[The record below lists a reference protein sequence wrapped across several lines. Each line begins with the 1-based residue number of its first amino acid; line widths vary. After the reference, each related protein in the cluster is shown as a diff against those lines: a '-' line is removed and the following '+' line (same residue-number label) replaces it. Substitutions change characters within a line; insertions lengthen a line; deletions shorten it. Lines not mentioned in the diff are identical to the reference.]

1 MLLVG
6 WTLFGGLSSA
16 AATWDLVRLM
26 ESLAANPGG
35 RATFEE
41 TKYLS
46 MLEAPLQSSGELLY
60 RRPDRLEKRTLRP
73 APENL
78 VLDGTELSVERAG
91 QRISLRLGE
100 HPEVAAFVES
110 IRGTLAGDRE
120 ALEGTYQLTLRGTEG
135 NWSLL
140 LVPRDPRMAALLDR
154 ILISGRQGQV
164 RTVEIRRA
172 DGDRS
177 VMIVEPM
184 DSP

>member
-1 MLLVG
+1 MLHFGCALVG
-6 WTLFGGLSSA
+6 GPAHA
-16 AATWDLVRLM
+16 APAWDLGRLM
-26 ESLAANPGG
+26 ECLAANPGG

-46 MLEAPLQSSGELLY
+46 MLEAPLESSGELLY
-60 RRPDRLEKRTLRP
+60 QRPDRLEKRTLRP

-78 VLDGTELSVERAG
+78 VLDGTELTVERAG
-91 QRISLRLGE
+91 QRIGLRLGE
-100 HPEVAAFVES
+100 HPEVAALVDS

-120 ALEGTYQLTLRGTEG
+120 ALEGTYRLTLRGTEG

-154 ILISGRQGQV
+154 ILMSGRQGQV

-177 VMIVEPM
+177 VMTVEPM